1 MTAETGGRGTPTEK
15 GSVPAF
21 RRAIDDRGQVVITRF
36 DCRTVRK
43 LVRILALHYRVKPQ
57 VRRRVDGYLGS
68 KTVVLWRQRT
78 VLSISLWR
86 DLSSIYQ
93 MGNVSRHILAT
104 RVPGQLGVTTLC
116 GIYAYNGDWKYLMF
130 GTPSSGV
137 PEPLHAGT
145 AECAGRLTKEET
157 GNEQKN
163 SDGPRVRI
171 HREQR

>member
-1 MTAETGGRGTPTEK
+1 MTPEAGGRSTPTQE
-15 GSVPAF
+15 GSVTAF
-21 RRAIDDRGQVVITRF
+21 RPAIDDRSQVVVTRF

-43 LVRILALHYRVKPQ
+43 LVFILALHYRVKPQ
-57 VRRRVDGYLGS
+57 VRRRADGYVGG
-68 KTVVLWRQRT
+68 KTIVLWRQRT
-78 VLSISLWR
+78 VFSISLWR

-93 MGNVSRHILAT
+93 MGNISRHILAS
-104 RVPGQLGVTTLC
+104 RVPRQLGVATVC

-130 GTPSSGV
+130 GTPSDGV

-145 AECAGRLTKEET
+145 AERASRLTKKET
-157 GNEQKN
+157 RNEQTD